1 MVKLF
6 QKYTYCMIDL
16 ISKVLDELEVQSTLE
31 KSKKVNVR
39 SEDRML
45 AITKETG
52 ELFNMILRLKNA
64 KNLLEVG
71 MSTGYSTIWCAE
83 AISDQSGKIITI
95 ERNPSKIKR
104 AIENFQKAGV
114 TDKIIIKEGLAIQI
128 LSELNLQQKYRGF
141 FDFVLIDA
149 DKENVIEYFDLI
161 LPMVSV
167 GGVIITD
174 NMLYPEK
181 FRADMKKF
189 SDYLKKNPKLRTI
202 TSPIGNGEEIT
213 IKLK

>member
-6 QKYTYCMIDL
+6 QKYTDCVKDSIFK
-16 ISKVLDELEVQSTLE
+16 ILDELEAQSTLE
-31 KSKKVNVR
+31 KSKKVNIP

-64 KNLLEVG
+64 KNMLEVG
-71 MSTGYSTIWCAE
+71 TSTGYSTIWCAE
-83 AISDQSGKIITI
+83 VISEQSGKIITI
-95 ERNPSKIKR
+95 EQNPSKIKR
-104 AIENFQKAGV
+104 AKENFQKAGV
-114 TDKIIIKEGLAIQI
+114 TDTITIKEGLAMQI
-128 LSELNLQQKYRGF
+128 LTELNLQQKYKDF

-161 LPMVSV
+161 FPMVSV

-181 FRADMKKF
+181 FREEMKKF
-189 SDYLKKNPKLRTI
+189 SDYLKKNPRLRTI

-213 IKLK
+213 IKLR